1 MERASNTGSISLQQL
16 DTINSLL
23 QEGNEVTITFNSKG
37 TTITAVKVLSTPGL
51 KLSDQEPGVSGPRK
65 IPLELRKAEIAAEK
79 DTVTVRE
86 KVFKKLKS
94 AKNSLLGKF
103 KSKFHKATDDLKQSD
118 TSVSAKVKNSF
129 NEMKKAIKH
138 ENWEKIPEESMMGGS
153 EQLKLEA
160 QAHNDRIVKLE
171 SAEKQE
177 VNKQTELDKLKELYK
192 DTIKVCENPDEA
204 IHSKKRI
211 TLQIPI
217 EDADPVII
225 ASTDPVARNDLVNMV
240 IKQVGNSGLF
250 SRMEQLGSEIKQLK
264 SEQKQLK
271 SSIKDSG
278 KEILKHFKEQQHT
291 LEQGKGRNT
300 RLSEL
305 QDTLTQQRI
314 KLDDRVDQLQAEI
327 RALKTE
333 KQQAQESVAEQK
345 KLLSDL
351 KKELSLLSKIPKERE
366 GIPEA
371 YSGTV
376 NRIQKAQES
385 IEIGSARLKAIP
397 GEMKE
402 KKAELDTKMKEVESL
417 QKGKELKQQE
427 KADKRDIEA
436 EQNMLKQQLGKKLR
450 KK

>member
-1 MERASNTGSISLQQL
+1 MERASNTGSLSLQQL
-16 DTINSLL
+16 DTIKTLL
-23 QEGNEVTITFNSKG
+23 QEGNKVTITFGPKG
-37 TTITAVKVLSTPGL
+37 TVTITAVKVLSTPGL
-51 KLSDQEPGVSGPRK
+51 KLSDQEPGVSVPKK
-65 IPLELRKAEIAAEK
+65 IPLEQRKVERAAEK
-79 DTVTVRE
+79 DTVSVRE
-86 KVFKKLKS
+86 KVFKKLKQF
-94 AKNSLLGKF
+94 N
-103 KSKFHKATDDLKQSD
+103 
-118 TSVSAKVKNSF
+118 TSVSEKLKSSF
-129 NEMKKAIKH
+129 NGIKKAIKH

-153 EQLKLEA
+153 EQLKHEA
-160 QAHNDRIVKLE
+160 QVHNDRIDQLE

-177 VNKQTELDKLKELYK
+177 IDKQTELDRLKEVYE
-192 DTIKVCENPDEA
+192 DTIKVCENPKGA

-211 TLQIPI
+211 ILPIPI

-225 ASTDPVARNDLVNMV
+225 ASTDPDTRKDLVDMV
-240 IKQVGNSGLF
+240 IKQVKKSGL
-250 SRMEQLGSEIKQLK
+250 SDRMEQLDSEIKQLR
-264 SEQKQLK
+264 SEQKELK
-271 SSIKDSG
+271 ASIKESG
-278 KEILKHFKEQQHT
+278 NEILKHFKEQQHT

-305 QDTLTQQRI
+305 QDTLTEQRI
-314 KLDDRVDQLQAEI
+314 KLDDKVDQLQAEI

-371 YSGTV
+371 YSATV
-376 NRIQKAQES
+376 NRIQDAQEI
-385 IEIGSARLKAIP
+385 IEIGSARLEAIP

-427 KADKRDIEA
+427 KADKREIEA
-436 EQNMLKQQLGKKLR
+436 EQNKLKQQLGKNLR